1 VLRPTR
7 RKMPLRQD
15 LVDRR
20 ATSPSNPTQS
30 RKTSNATIPEITSS
44 SHALTGEALRIF
56 RSMRCAVVAHKI
68 LFDPRTI
75 RRGEMK
81 DVTAM
86 VGEAML
92 SQADE
97 VIG

>member
-1 VLRPTR
+1 
-7 RKMPLRQD
+7 
-15 LVDRR
+15 
-20 ATSPSNPTQS
+20 
-30 RKTSNATIPEITSS
+30 
-44 SHALTGEALRIF
+44 
-56 RSMRCAVVAHKI
+56 MRCAVVAHKI